1 MAFDFPSPGDN
12 TAIFL
17 NPNSVIIIWA
27 VRRAIVLE
35 DGDKKKRFGAMS
47 DSPGD
52 PELGIKIGKE
62 DLSPAKVKTSFS
74 NSGPIIPIIF
84 RSEWS
89 DFTICKVFTA
99 SPFESKTRNRMEC
112 TEDISSR

>member
-1 MAFDFPSPGDN
+1 MAFDLPSPGDN
-12 TAIFL
+12 TAIFS

-74 NSGPIIPIIF
+74 NSGPIIPIMF

-89 DFTICKVFTA
+89 DFTICKVFTP